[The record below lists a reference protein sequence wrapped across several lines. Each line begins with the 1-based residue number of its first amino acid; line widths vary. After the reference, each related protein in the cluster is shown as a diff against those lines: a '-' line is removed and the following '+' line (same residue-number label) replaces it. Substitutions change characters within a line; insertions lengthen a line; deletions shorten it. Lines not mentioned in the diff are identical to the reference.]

1 MRQIFSSVAALVLV
15 LGPMT
20 VAPQVA
26 HAAPP
31 VIVVGTQSAACPD
44 AQFSKI
50 QEAVDAASSPGT
62 VIRICPGTY
71 PEQVSI
77 TKALS
82 LQGENGVVIEPS
94 HVGGDTM
101 STFSGAS
108 LAPIIL
114 VKDTTDVDIR
124 DVIVDG
130 TNNGITACSPDL
142 IGILYQNASGEVAHV
157 AVRNTKLSSPDLNG
171 CQGGLAILIQS
182 GGGTSVVEVQGSSIH
197 DYQKNGI
204 TANEVGTQV
213 QIEDNVVTGVGPTTG
228 AAQNG
233 IQIGFGAGGSITK
246 NTVANHIWSPCAS
259 LASCD
264 VTFAV
269 DILVFESD
277 GVSVEQNVAGISQR
291 GIDIV
296 ANHAHVVQNQV
307 FETLTLDGIK
317 LAGNDNDATDNSIT
331 HSDRAGV
338 FIDGD
343 NNNVR
348 RNRIN
353 EAAFGVLK
361 VTGSTGNIIFFNN
374 FSNATV
380 IVQDPAGQG
389 SKASPYR

>member
-15 LGPMT
+15 LGPIT
-20 VAPQVA
+20 VRPQVA
-26 HAAPP
+26 HAQTP
-31 VIVVGTQSAACPD
+31 VIVVGTKSAACPD

-130 TNNGITACSPDL
+130 ASNDITACGPDF
-142 IGILYQNASGEVAHV
+142 IGILYQNASGEVARV
-157 AVRNTKLSSPDLNG
+157 AVRNVKLSTTLNG
-171 CQGGLAILIQS
+171 CQSGSAILIQS
-182 GGGTSVVEVQGSSIH
+182 GGGKTSVVGVKSSSIH
-197 DYQKNGI
+197 EYQNNDI

-213 QIEDNVVTGVGPTTG
+213 QIEDNVGTGVGPTTG

-233 IQIGFGAGGSITK
+233 IQIGFGAGGSISS
-246 NTVANHIWSPCAS
+246 NTVANHIWSPCVS
-259 LASCD
+259 LESCG
-264 VTFAV
+264 VTAD
-269 DILVFESD
+269 DILVVQSD
-277 GVSVEQNVAGISQR
+277 GVSVEQNVAGISQT
-291 GIDIV
+291 GIAIA
-296 ANHAHVVQNQV
+296 ANHAHVAQNQV
-307 FETLTLDGIK
+307 FDTLTFDGIE
-317 LAGNDNDATDNSIT
+317 LAGNDNGATDNSIT

-338 FIDGD
+338 FIDGN

-361 VTGSTGNIIFFNN
+361 AAGSTGNIIFFNN

-380 IVQDPAGQG
+380 IVQDPPGRG

>member
-15 LGPMT
+15 LGPIT

-26 HAAPP
+26 HAQTP
-31 VIVVGTQSAACPD
+31 VSVVGTKSAACPD
-44 AQFSKI
+44 AQFSTI
-50 QEAVDAASSPGT
+50 QEAVDHASPGT

-82 LQGENGVVIEPS
+82 LQGESGVVIEPS
-94 HVGGDTM
+94 SVEDNAMDG
-101 STFSGAS
+101 
-108 LAPIIL
+108 LAPIIR
-114 VKDTTDVDIR
+114 VAGATDVHIS

-130 TNNGITACSPDL
+130 TNSGPTACGPTF
-142 IGILYQNASGEVAHV
+142 IGILYKNASGDVKSV
-157 AVRNTKLSSPDLNG
+157 AVRNVKLSTSLNG
-171 CQGGLAILIQS
+171 CQSGLAILIQS
-182 GGGTSVVEVQGSSIH
+182 ASGGMSVVDVADSSIH

-204 TANEVGTQV
+204 TADGSGTEV
-213 QIEDNVVTGVGPTTG
+213 QIENNVVTGVGATTG

-233 IQIGFGAGGSITK
+233 IQISSGAGGSISK
-246 NTVANHIWSPCAS
+246 NTVANHIWSPCVS
-259 LASCD
+259 VTSCE
-264 VTFAV
+264 AIGI
-269 DILVFESD
+269 DILVFQSD
-277 GVSVEQNVAGISQR
+277 SVSVEQNVAGFSQT

-296 ANHAHVVQNQV
+296 ANRARVAQNQV
-307 FETLTLDGIK
+307 FDTLTFDGIK
-317 LAGNDNDATDNSIT
+317 LAGNDNAATDNSIT

-338 FIDGD
+338 FIDGN

-361 VTGSTGNIIFFNN
+361 VAGSTGNIIFFNN

>member
-1 MRQIFSSVAALVLV
+1 
-15 LGPMT
+15 
-20 VAPQVA
+20 
-26 HAAPP
+26 
-31 VIVVGTQSAACPD
+31 
-44 AQFSKI
+44 
-50 QEAVDAASSPGT
+50 
-62 VIRICPGTY
+62 
-71 PEQVSI
+71 
-77 TKALS
+77 
-82 LQGENGVVIEPS
+82 
-94 HVGGDTM
+94 M

-130 TNNGITACSPDL
+130 ANNDITACSPDF
-142 IGILYQNASGEVAHV
+142 IGILYQNASGEVARV
-157 AVRNTKLSSPDLNG
+157 AVRNVKLSTTLNG
-171 CQGGLAILIQS
+171 CQSGSAILIQS
-182 GGGTSVVEVQGSSIH
+182 GGGTSVVGVKSSSIH

-246 NTVANHIWSPCAS
+246 NTVANHIWSPCVS

-277 GVSVEQNVAGISQR
+277 GVSVERNVAGISQR

-317 LAGNDNDATDNSIT
+317 LAGNDNAATDNSIT

-338 FIDGD
+338 FIDG
-343 NNNVR
+343 NNNSVR

-361 VTGSTGNIIFFNN
+361 VAGSTGNIIFFNN

-389 SKASPYR
+389 SKPSPYR

>member
-130 TNNGITACSPDL
+130 ANNDITACGPDF
-142 IGILYQNASGEVAHV
+142 IGILYQNASGEVARV
-157 AVRNTKLSSPDLNG
+157 AVRNVKLSTTLNG
-171 CQGGLAILIQS
+171 CQSGSAILIQS
-182 GGGTSVVEVQGSSIH
+182 GGGKTSVVGVKSSSIH

-361 VTGSTGNIIFFNN
+361 VAGSTGNIIFFNN

-380 IVQDPAGQG
+380 IVQDPAGRG